1 MKVQTAAA
9 AEIADT
15 ASGGSGSGFQ
25 GLWLP
30 VKLESLKTPDIYR
43 PGISGPPHILSR
55 PDENVDGNG
64 DRQDALF
71 LGGILTLYGRTREG
85 SITLSRAQIKGIHI
99 DAWA

>member
-43 PGISGPPHILSR
+43 PGISGPP
-55 PDENVDGNG
+55 
-64 DRQDALF
+64 DRK
-71 LGGILTLYGRTREG
+71 
-85 SITLSRAQIKGIHI
+85 SVV
-99 DAWA
+99 